1 MLFEEVYGS
10 YYQVVAQ
17 ILAQAVRGELTPK
30 GLTALAAERAFAESA
45 LTIPD
50 KLRTGK
56 WPLLKP
62 DLTTPLRH
70 VPTRPMTTLQ
80 KRWLKALLLDPRIA
94 LFQPSMEGLEEV
106 EPLYRPEMLVY
117 YDRYSD
123 GDPYADPAY
132 IDCGRAILRALREGR
147 RLRVEFQ
154 SGKGRARTCICVP
167 HHLEYSAKDDKL
179 RLIAL
184 TRRKALTINLSR
196 IGAVEVLGPFA
207 PEERWEPESRRETL
221 VLELTDERDALER
234 VMLHF
239 SHLEK
244 ETRRLDGKHYVV
256 TLRYDAQDESELL
269 IRVLSFGP
277 LVRVVA
283 PQRFID
289 LVRERLDMQ
298 QKRCALASMIAPSL
312 WR

>member
-17 ILAQAVRGELTPK
+17 ILAQAVRGELTPR

-45 LTIPD
+45 LIIPD

-62 DLTTPLRH
+62 DLTTPLGH
-70 VPTRPMTTLQ
+70 EPTMPLTTLQ

-94 LFQPSMEGLEEV
+94 LFQPSVEGLEGV

-123 GDPYADPAY
+123 GDPYDDPAY
-132 IDCGRAILRALREGR
+132 IEHGRAILRALREGR
-147 RLRVEFQ
+147 RLRVVCQ
-154 SGKGRARTCICVP
+154 SGRGRSRVCTCGP

-179 RLIAL
+179 RLFAL
-184 TRRKALTINLSR
+184 TRWKVLTINLSR
-196 IGAVEVLGPFA
+196 ICAVGVLEPFGPG
-207 PEERWEPESRRETL
+207 ERWEPESRRETL
-221 VLELTDERDALER
+221 VLEVTDERDALER

-244 ETRRLDGKHYVV
+244 ETRRLDGKHYAV

-277 LVRVVA
+277 LVRVTA
-283 PQRFID
+283 PRRFID

-298 QKRCALASMIAPSL
+298 QRKYAPL
-312 WR
+312 